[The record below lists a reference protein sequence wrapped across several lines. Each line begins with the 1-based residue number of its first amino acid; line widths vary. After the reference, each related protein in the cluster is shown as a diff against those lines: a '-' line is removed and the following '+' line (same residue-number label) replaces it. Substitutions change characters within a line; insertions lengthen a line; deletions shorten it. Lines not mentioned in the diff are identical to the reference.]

1 MKCRNGHSL
10 HLTHMPCARKHRCT
24 VCHEVIPRSARRYMC
39 RRCSFDVC
47 FDCGVHDNCVIE
59 RSQHSQKTLRSVFK
73 EYGLEHQR
81 SVVISTTYDIVSPG
95 DGHMRR
101 HQHKRGLGVG
111 DDCRYAVFSDATM
124 RLGCCQEC
132 FCFLTRARN
141 RRLVVRRCMQLV
153 DVVAGEV
160 EAGHD
165 CLDQDWTPKRPE
177 RDIKPIKPGA

>member
-1 MKCRNGHSL
+1 MAQAMKCRNGHAL

-81 SVVISTTYDIVSPG
+81 SVVISTSYDIVSPG

-111 DDCRYAVFSDATM
+111 EDCRYAASAS
-124 RLGCCQEC
+124 GGQ
-132 FCFLTRARN
+132 
-141 RRLVVRRCMQLV
+141 
-153 DVVAGEV
+153 
-160 EAGHD
+160 
-165 CLDQDWTPKRPE
+165 
-177 RDIKPIKPGA
+177 